1 MANTRVTTPVTDFD
15 KTNTIQ
21 GLKLPSGTNSNQ
33 PTGVDAIQGMLRN
46 DTEETVDGSASTL
59 THYNGT
65 EWKYFAATE
74 SLDYPTSLKMY
85 LDASDTTS
93 YPGTGTTWFDL
104 TSNGNNGTLS
114 TPSWNSNY
122 FHFNGTS
129 DIVTTSGFY
138 GFSVQTWAVWVNPDV
153 LERGD
158 FMQTY
163 PSGTIPQG
171 AMYIEMS
178 NTSGNVE
185 AGVRNSSGLTSSVTS
200 TATLIAGTWTHVAVT
215 SDGSNIKIYIGN
227 AAPVSAAATVS
238 NLGTNTQSLVL
249 GYEPRNTRL
258 WFDGKMSKVRVYN
271 TALTQSE
278 INVLVAEGSGA

>member
-15 KTNTIQ
+15 KTNTTQ